1 MNVNNIYPNKRWLVI
16 TMFCVA
22 LFCSCKKD
30 FLDVVAIDRIP
41 KDQFFKTE
49 ADLTAAVYGAY
60 SAQKDMYVS
69 WELAMYNLEET
80 RSDNVHQKFGLQ
92 TEHRAIDNFTAE
104 AGNTTVT
111 GFWAS
116 AYNCINLCNAIISK
130 GPGIEMDETRRKQ
143 LVAEAYFIRA
153 HVYFKLVNDFGGVPL
168 RLQETVSLSGDNNLA
183 RATADEV
190 YGQIF
195 SDLTTASTDLPP
207 SYTGANVGRAT
218 SGAAYAMLGKAQ
230 LQKGDKTAAVTA
242 LRQVVKPGSL
252 YSLLPAYADLWNP
265 STKNSAESIFEIQF
279 LPPLNGSP
287 FWNFFA
293 PISVGVPGGD
303 NRSTSPNTPTQ
314 DLINAYE
321 AGDTR
326 RAASI
331 ATDPTGRPYIIK
343 FRDPGVKTG
352 NDANNNFPV
361 LRYADA
367 LLMLAEALGESAESY
382 GLINQ
387 VRARAGLA
395 AISAA
400 TPGTFIDKLMHERQ
414 VELAFECQRWFDLLR
429 LDQAK
434 AISII
439 NANLAKE
446 FPTESLVIDAHDLLA
461 PLPNTEGQTNTLVK
475 QNPGYIPF

>member
-1 MNVNNIYPNKRWLVI
+1 MYTNKIILNRKWPIIILCAV
-16 TMFCVA
+16 
-22 LFCSCKKD
+22 LFSACKKD
-30 FLDVVAIDRIP
+30 FLDVVAVDRIP

-49 ADLTAAVYGAY
+49 ADLTAAIYGVY
-60 SAQKDMYVS
+60 SAQKDMYTS

-104 AGNTTVT
+104 SGNTTVT

-116 AYNCINLCNAIISK
+116 AYYCIDLCNAVIEK
-130 GPGIEMDETRRKQ
+130 GPGIQMDETRKKQ
-143 LVAEAYFIRA
+143 IIAEAQFVRA
-153 HVYFKLVNDFGGVPL
+153 QVYFKLVNDFGGVPL
-168 RLQETVSLSGDNNLA
+168 RLKETISLSGDNNLA
-183 RATADEV
+183 RSSVAEV
-190 YGQIF
+190 YDQII
-195 SDLTTASTDLPP
+195 SDLTTAATTLPVN
-207 SYTGANVGRAT
+207 YTGANVGRAT
-218 SGAAYAMLGKAQ
+218 SGAAYALLGKAQ
-230 LQKGDKTAAVTA
+230 LQKGDKAAAIQA
-242 LRQVVKPGSL
+242 LREVVKPGSI
-252 YSLLPAYADLWNP
+252 YSLLPEYADLWNP
-265 STKNSAESIFEIQF
+265 ATKNSAESIFEIQF

-314 DLINAYE
+314 DLINSYE
-321 AGDTR
+321 SGDSR
-326 RAASI
+326 LAASI
-331 ATDPTGRPYIIK
+331 ATDGSGRPYIIK

-352 NDANNNFPV
+352 NDATNNFPV

-367 LLMLAEALGESAESY
+367 MLMLAEALGESDEAY
-382 GLINQ
+382 DLINE
-387 VRARAGLA
+387 VRDRADLGP
-395 AISAA
+395 ISAA

-429 LDQAK
+429 LDQAE

-439 NANLAKE
+439 NANLAHE
-446 FPTESLVIDAHDLLA
+446 FPTENLVIDAHDLLA
-461 PLPNTEGQTNTLVK
+461 PLPNTEGQTNTLVE